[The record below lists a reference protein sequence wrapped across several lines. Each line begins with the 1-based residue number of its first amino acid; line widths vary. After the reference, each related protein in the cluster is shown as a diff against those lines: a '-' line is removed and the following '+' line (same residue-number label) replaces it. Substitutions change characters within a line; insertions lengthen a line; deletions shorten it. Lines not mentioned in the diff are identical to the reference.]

1 MIDRI
6 LNVPQVAEMLG
17 CSEDTVRERTPH
29 VLPGAKFGRDW
40 VYVES
45 QVIAAVSK
53 IAVSN
58 EPDKSPGGYT
68 LREFWDRADKRK
80 KPLPTIVGSA

>member
-6 LNVPQVAEMLG
+6 LNVAQVAEMLG

-58 EPDKSPGGYT
+58 KTDKGPSGYT
-68 LREFWDRADKRK
+68 LREFWEAADKRK
-80 KPLPTIVGSA
+80 KPLPQL

>member
-6 LNVPQVAEMLG
+6 LNVLQVAEMLG
-17 CSEDTVRERTPH
+17 CSEDTVRERTPR

-58 EPDKSPGGYT
+58 ETDKSPSGYT

-80 KPLPTIVGSA
+80 KSLPQL